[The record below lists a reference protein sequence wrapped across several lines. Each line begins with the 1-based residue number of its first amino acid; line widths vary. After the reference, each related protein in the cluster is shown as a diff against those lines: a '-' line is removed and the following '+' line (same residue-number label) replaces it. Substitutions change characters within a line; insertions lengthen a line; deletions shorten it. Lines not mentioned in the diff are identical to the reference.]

1 MQITNNIRKLI
12 SKSRLILSKS
22 RFLRSLYHIYLS
34 IRGRGKFV
42 FVVKEYFTGWGM
54 TTGTRTPWMDG
65 GGHKITQDF
74 CNTDIQLKTL
84 VKKKYFNMSQ
94 FSEVDPIKILNQ
106 LKWRHYIVYWSSIY
120 ALNNTRSTQNNLA
133 ECGVCDG
140 MSAFYALSAAKTMD
154 KTVKAY
160 LYDAWEGMKED
171 YLVASEKRTVG
182 DYSYL
187 NMESTKKNLSSFGT
201 NAIIF
206 NKGYVPDVFQAAENP
221 DRVVWLH
228 IDLNSSLPTVGALD
242 YFWDKLE
249 DGGVILFD
257 DYAWPGW
264 QDTQK
269 AVEEWSTE
277 KNGMLFHLPTGQA
290 LFIKNRGNV

>member
-1 MQITNNIRKLI
+1 
-12 SKSRLILSKS
+12 
-22 RFLRSLYHIYLS
+22 
-34 IRGRGKFV
+34 
-42 FVVKEYFTGWGM
+42 M

-65 GGHKITQDF
+65 GRAQNHPRFLQHGYTVE
-74 CNTDIQLKTL
+74 NTCEGKH
-84 VKKKYFNMSQ
+84 FNMSQ

-106 LKWRHYIVYWSSIY
+106 LRWRHYIVYWSSIY

-160 LYDAWEGMKED
+160 LYDAWGRDERRLLSRVREA
-171 YLVASEKRTVG
+171 YCWRLF
-182 DYSYL
+182 YL
-187 NMESTKKNLSSFGT
+187 NMEFTKNNLSLFGT
-201 NAIIF
+201 NEIIF

-221 DRVVWLH
+221 DRIVWLH
-228 IDLNSSLPTVGALD
+228 IDLNSSLPTLGALD

-277 KNGMLFHLPTGQA
+277 RNGTLFHLPTGQA
-290 LFIKNRGNV
+290 LFIKRGI